1 MNPSMSTRSRVAR
14 QLAYWGLGLSAS
26 WGLAVADPQQPP
38 QPQAQPELQE
48 VVVTAQKRSQNIQT
62 VPIAISAFTSQQLQ
76 QQNVTSLSSLSAQ
89 TPGVTL
95 DAGSPFSG
103 DSSVLSASIR
113 GIGQSDFAI
122 NINPAVGVYLD
133 GVYLARTVGANVNL
147 LDVDRVEIAKG
158 PQGTLFGANTIGG
171 AISIITHTP
180 GDKARFIGEAT
191 GGSFDRRDLAFTADI
206 PIIPDKL
213 LSSFT
218 FGTQNQNGWQK
229 VIPYPASSPYAQTPF
244 VVDPLTAYPESGYAT
259 GSDYG
264 GTGVTMMRSK
274 VLLFATDKLKFTFT
288 GDWTH
293 ENQTALPNVVVAT
306 YSGNILA
313 STFSTLY
320 NLCISNDAATLPGAI
335 AAAAAIPGIG
345 TPPPFLPQTPAQI
358 QADGPNANTL
368 FGGTCSQ
375 PRAHVPGLS
384 IGGAPLLGSGYV
396 GGPPGPYN
404 ANNHPGTA
412 YLGTNT
418 PRIYLDSAAG
428 NTGNIDTTYG
438 VGLDFARS
446 DVFGF
451 SLTGDYQINDD
462 LSVKS
467 ITGYRQMRWR
477 IGTELDGTP
486 ETLFQ
491 VIDAQHQYQVSQEF
505 QLLGKAL
512 DSKLNY
518 VTGLYYFREAGYV
531 HDYVPFEGLFEVYDV
546 SNDAENVNY
555 AAYFHADY
563 NPTTH
568 WGFTLGGRYTDAQ
581 AYFLP
586 GQSDLNSF
594 PLGSA
599 LYPVITGQPFLHYF
613 PGTSDGQQWHIFDP
627 TVGVQFHLN
636 DDVMAYLSWS
646 KGFMAGGWT
655 TRVQSSEPSPKD
667 AEFGPETS
675 KAWELGL
682 KSSWFNRHLILDTD
696 VFDTDFDAIQLNVQ
710 HGASPTLV
718 NAGNAKILGW
728 ELQAQSL
735 LGNTGLELNGSAAFL
750 DAYYTFVNPDANIPE
765 TALPDGTTVCPGG
778 QAAGC
783 SISLGGSPLQAKL
796 PKTPRWKF
804 TFDPIYTYELN
815 NQAQLRFIPVFS
827 YITSMFNDSA
837 NTPQMWRPVTR
848 NLDASLHYVSP
859 SGQYDVAVGGT
870 NLTNDRYVT
879 SGQPNYA
886 AGFIDAYYNAPRE
899 WYATLRVQMGE

>member
-1 MNPSMSTRSRVAR
+1 MNRKQPTRPGAAR
-14 QLAYWGLGLSAS
+14 LLVPCTLGLSLS
-26 WGLAVADPQQPP
+26 WGLAVADQP
-38 QPQAQPELQE
+38 QPAGPATEPQLQE
-48 VVVTAQKRSQNIQT
+48 VVVTAQKRQQNIQT

-76 QQNVTSLSSLSAQ
+76 QQNVTSLAALSAQ

-180 GDKARFIGEAT
+180 GDTPRFIGEAT

-206 PIIPDKL
+206 PIIQDKL

-229 VIPYPASSPYAQTPF
+229 VIPYPTSSPYGETPF
-244 VVDPLTAYPESGYAT
+244 VVDPQTAYPEPGYQT

-274 VLLFATDKLKFTFT
+274 VLFLATDRLKFTFT

-293 ENQTALPNVVVAT
+293 ENQTSLPNTVVGT
-306 YSGNILA
+306 FSGNLLS

-320 NLCISNDAATLPGAI
+320 NLCIGNNAATLPGAI
-335 AAAAAIPGIG
+335 AAATTVPGIG
-345 TPPPFLPQTPAQI
+345 PIFPV
-358 QADGPNANTL
+358 GSPNNAL
-368 FGGTCSQ
+368 FGGDCSQ

-384 IGGAPLLGSGYV
+384 IGAAPLLGAGYV
-396 GGPPGPYN
+396 GGPPGPFNYN
-404 ANNHPGTA
+404 DHPGTA
-412 YLGTNT
+412 YLGSSD
-418 PRIYLDSAAG
+418 PRIYLGNAASE
-428 NTGNIDTTYG
+428 TGNIDTTYG
-438 VGLDFARS
+438 VGPDYAKS

-451 SLTGDYQINDD
+451 SLTGDYELNDE

-467 ITGYRQMRWR
+467 ISGYRQMRWM

-486 ETLFQ
+486 ETMFQ
-491 VIDAQHQYQVSQEF
+491 VSDHQHQFQVSQEF

-512 DSKLNY
+512 DNKLNY
-518 VTGLYYFREAGYV
+518 VTGLYYFRESGYV
-531 HDYVPFEGLFEVYDV
+531 HDYVPFEGILEVYDV
-546 SNDAENVNY
+546 SNDAQNVNY

-563 NPTTH
+563 NPTAH

-581 AYFLP
+581 AYFTP

-599 LYPVITGQPFLHYF
+599 VYPLATGQPFLHYF
-613 PGTSDGQQWHIFDP
+613 PGTPDSQQWHIFDP
-627 TVGVQFHLN
+627 TGGIQFHFN
-636 DDVMAYLSWS
+636 DDIMAYLSWS

-655 TRVQSSEPSPKD
+655 TRVSGPETSPKA
-667 AEFGPETS
+667 AEYGPETS

-682 KSSWFNRHLILDTD
+682 KSSWLNRHLIIDTD
-696 VFDTDFDAIQLNVQ
+696 VFDTDFDSIQLNVQ

-718 NAGNAKILGW
+718 NAGNAKIIGW
-728 ELQAQSL
+728 ELQAESL
-735 LGNTGLELNGSAAFL
+735 VGDTGLQLNGSAAFL
-750 DAYYTFVNPDANIPE
+750 DAYYTYVNPAANLPE
-765 TALPDGTTVCPGG
+765 YGLPDGTTVCPGG
-778 QAAGC
+778 AQAGC
-783 SISLGGSPLQAKL
+783 TISLGGSPLEAKL

-804 TFDPIYTYELN
+804 TFDPIYTYTLA
-815 NQAQLRFIPVFS
+815 NQAQVRFIPVFS
-827 YITSMFNDSA
+827 YITAMFNDSL

-859 SGQYDVAVGGT
+859 SAKYDVAIGGT
-870 NLTNDRYVT
+870 NLTNDRYIT

-886 AGFIDAYYNAPRE
+886 AGFIDAYYDAPRE
-899 WYATLRVQMGE
+899 WYVTLRMQMGQ

>member
-1 MNPSMSTRSRVAR
+1 MNPKQRAQPGAA
-14 QLAYWGLGLSAS
+14 QLALCGLGLSLS
-26 WGLAVADPQQPP
+26 WGISVAQQQQPA
-38 QPQAQPELQE
+38 QPQAMPQLQE
-48 VVVTAQKRSQNIQT
+48 VVVTAQKRQQNIQT

-76 QQNVTSLSSLSAQ
+76 QQNVTSLASLSAQ
-89 TPGVTL
+89 TPGVTF

-133 GVYLARTVGANVNL
+133 GVYVARTVGANVNL

-180 GDKARFIGEAT
+180 GNKARFIGEAT

-274 VLLFATDKLKFTFT
+274 VLWLATDKLKLTFT

-306 YSGNILA
+306 YSGNLLS

-320 NLCISNDAATLPGAI
+320 NLCIGNNASTLPGAI
-335 AAAAAIPGIG
+335 AAATTIPGIG
-345 TPPPFLPQTPAQI
+345 PIFPVGSQ
-358 QADGPNANTL
+358 DNAL
-368 FGGTCSQ
+368 FGGICSQ

-384 IGGAPLLGSGYV
+384 IGGAPLLGAGYV
-396 GGPPGPYN
+396 GGPAGPFN
-404 ANNHPGTA
+404 INDHPGTT

-418 PRIYLDSAAG
+418 PRIYLGSAAS

-491 VIDAQHQYQVSQEF
+491 VIDAQHQYQVSQEL

-512 DSKLNY
+512 DGKLNY
-518 VTGLYYFREAGYV
+518 VTGLYYFKEAGYV
-531 HDYVPFEGLFEVYDV
+531 HDYVPFEGILEVYDV

-563 NPTTH
+563 NPTAH

-581 AYFLP
+581 AYF
-586 GQSDLNSF
+586 
-594 PLGSA
+594 
-599 LYPVITGQPFLHYF
+599 
-613 PGTSDGQQWHIFDP
+613 
-627 TVGVQFHLN
+627 
-636 DDVMAYLSWS
+636 
-646 KGFMAGGWT
+646 
-655 TRVQSSEPSPKD
+655 
-667 AEFGPETS
+667 
-675 KAWELGL
+675 
-682 KSSWFNRHLILDTD
+682 
-696 VFDTDFDAIQLNVQ
+696 
-710 HGASPTLV
+710 
-718 NAGNAKILGW
+718 
-728 ELQAQSL
+728 
-735 LGNTGLELNGSAAFL
+735 
-750 DAYYTFVNPDANIPE
+750 
-765 TALPDGTTVCPGG
+765 
-778 QAAGC
+778 
-783 SISLGGSPLQAKL
+783 
-796 PKTPRWKF
+796 
-804 TFDPIYTYELN
+804 
-815 NQAQLRFIPVFS
+815 
-827 YITSMFNDSA
+827 
-837 NTPQMWRPVTR
+837 
-848 NLDASLHYVSP
+848 
-859 SGQYDVAVGGT
+859 
-870 NLTNDRYVT
+870 
-879 SGQPNYA
+879 
-886 AGFIDAYYNAPRE
+886 
-899 WYATLRVQMGE
+899 

>member
-1 MNPSMSTRSRVAR
+1 MNPRKSACLRAAR
-14 QLAYWGLGLSAS
+14 QVGVWGLGLSAS
-26 WGLAVADPQQPP
+26 WGTAVADPQQPAQSQAEP
-38 QPQAQPELQE
+38 QLQLQE

-62 VPIAISAFTSQQLQ
+62 VPIAISAFTSEQLQ
-76 QQNVTSLSSLSAQ
+76 QQNVTSLAALSAQ

-180 GDKARFIGEAT
+180 GDQARFIAEAT
-191 GGSFDRRDLAFTADI
+191 GGSYDRRDLAFTADI

-213 LSSFT
+213 LSSVT
-218 FGTQNQNGWQK
+218 FGTQNQDGWQQ
-229 VIPYPASSPYAQTPF
+229 VIPYPTSSPYGQTPF
-244 VVDPLTAYPESGYAT
+244 VVDPATAYPASGYQT

-264 GTGVTMMRSK
+264 GTGVTTMRTK
-274 VLLFATDKLKFTFT
+274 VLWFATDRVKFTVT

-293 ENQTALPNVVVAT
+293 ENQTALPNTVVGT
-306 YSGNILA
+306 FSGNLLS

-335 AAAAAIPGIG
+335 AAATTVPGIG
-345 TPPPFLPQTPAQI
+345 AIFPVGSAN
-358 QADGPNANTL
+358 NAL

-396 GGPPGPYN
+396 GGPPGPFNYN
-404 ANNHPGTA
+404 DHPGTA
-412 YLGTNT
+412 YLGTND
-418 PRIYLDSAAG
+418 PRIYLGDAASE
-428 NTGNIDTTYG
+428 TGNIDTTYG
-438 VGLDFARS
+438 VGPDFAKS

-451 SLTGDYQINDD
+451 SVTGDYGINDD
-462 LSVKS
+462 LSLKS
-467 ITGYRQMRWR
+467 ISGYRQMRWR

-486 ETLFQ
+486 ETMFQ
-491 VIDAQHQYQVSQEF
+491 VTDAQHQWQISQEL

-512 DSKLNY
+512 DGKLNY
-518 VTGLYYFREAGYV
+518 VTGLYYFKESGYV
-531 HDYVPFEGLFEVYDV
+531 YDYVPFEGFLDVYDAT
-546 SNDAENVNY
+546 NDAQNVNY

-563 NPTTH
+563 NPTAH
-568 WGFTLGGRYTDAQ
+568 WGFTLGGRLTDAQ
-581 AYFLP
+581 AYFVP

-599 LYPVITGQPFLHYF
+599 VYPLATGMPFLHYF
-613 PGTSDGQQWHIFDP
+613 PGTGDSQQWHIFDP
-627 TVGVQFHLN
+627 NAGIQYHFN
-636 DDVMAYLSWS
+636 DDVMAYVSWS

-655 TRVQSSEPSPKD
+655 TRVSAPETTPKA

-675 KAWELGL
+675 KSWELGL
-682 KSSWFNRHLILDTD
+682 KSSWFNRHLIVDTD
-696 VFDTDFDAIQLNVQ
+696 VFDTDFDSIQLNVQ

-718 NAGNAKILGW
+718 NAGNAKIRGW

-735 LGNTGLELNGSAAFL
+735 IGNTGLELNGSAAYL
-750 DAYYTFVNPDANIPE
+750 DAYYTYVNPAANLPE
-765 TALPDGTTVCPGG
+765 YALPDGTTVCPGG
-778 QAAGC
+778 AAAGC
-783 SISLGGSPLQAKL
+783 TISMGGSALEAKL
-796 PKTPRWKF
+796 PKTPRWKL
-804 TFDPIYTYELN
+804 TFDPVYTYQLS

-827 YITSMFNDSA
+827 YITSMFNDSL

-859 SGQYDVAVGGT
+859 SGQYDLAVGGT
-870 NLTNDRYVT
+870 NLTNDRYIT

-899 WYATLRVQMGE
+899 WYATLRVQMGR

>member
-1 MNPSMSTRSRVAR
+1 MNAKQGAR
-14 QLAYWGLGLSAS
+14 PGAPRALALCGLGLSLS
-26 WGLAVADPQQPP
+26 WGTGVAQQPQRP
-38 QPQAQPELQE
+38 SEQAQPQLQE
-48 VVVTAQKRSQNIQT
+48 IVVTAQKRRQNIQT
-62 VPIAISAFTSQQLQ
+62 VPIAISAFTGAQLQ
-76 QQNVTSLSSLSAQ
+76 QQNVTSLASLSAQ

-95 DAGSPFSG
+95 DGGSPFSG

-122 NINPAVGVYLD
+122 NVNPAVGVYLD

-180 GDKARFIGEAT
+180 GNTARFIAEAT
-191 GGSFDRRDLAFTADI
+191 GGSYDRRDLAFTADI

-213 LSSFT
+213 LSSVT
-218 FGTQNQNGWQK
+218 FASQNQNGWQK
-229 VIPYPASSPYAQTPF
+229 VIPYPTNSPYGEAPF
-244 VVDPLTAYPESGYAT
+244 VVDPQTAYPSSGYQT

-264 GTGVTMMRSK
+264 GIGITMMRSK
-274 VLLFATDKLKFTFT
+274 VLWLATDKLKFTFT

-293 ENQTALPNVVVAT
+293 ENQTSLPNVVVGTFA
-306 YSGNILA
+306 GNLLA

-320 NLCISNDAATLPGAI
+320 NLCISNDAASLPGAI
-335 AAAAAIPGIG
+335 AAATTVPGVGPIFPVG
-345 TPPPFLPQTPAQI
+345 SP
-358 QADGPNANTL
+358 PNAL
-368 FGGTCSQ
+368 FGGICSQ

-384 IGGAPLLGSGYV
+384 IGGGPLLGAGYV

-404 ANNHPGTA
+404 YNDHPGTA
-412 YLGTNT
+412 YLGSSD
-418 PRIYLDSAAG
+418 PRIYISGAAS
-428 NTGNIDTTYG
+428 NTGSIDTTYG
-438 VGLDFARS
+438 VGPDYARS

-451 SLTGDYQINDD
+451 SATGDYQINDD
-462 LSVKS
+462 LSFKS
-467 ITGYRQMRWR
+467 ITGYRQLRWR

-486 ETLFQ
+486 ETMFQ
-491 VIDAQHQYQVSQEF
+491 VEDKQHQSQVSQEF

-512 DSKLNY
+512 DGKLNY
-518 VTGLYYFREAGYV
+518 VTGLYYFRESGYV
-531 HDYVPFEGLFEVYDV
+531 YDYVPFEGILEVYDV
-546 SNDAENVNY
+546 TNDAENVNY

-581 AYFLP
+581 AYFRP

-594 PLGSA
+594 PFGSA
-599 LYPVITGQPFLHYF
+599 LYPVLFGQPFQHYF
-613 PGTSDGQQWHIFDP
+613 PGTADSQQWHIFDP
-627 TVGVQFHLN
+627 TAGIQFHVN
-636 DDVMAYLSWS
+636 DDIMAYLSWS

-655 TRVQSSEPSPKD
+655 TRVSGVETSPKA
-667 AEFGPETS
+667 AEYGPETS
-675 KAWELGL
+675 KSWELGL

-718 NAGNAKILGW
+718 NAGNAKIRGW

-735 LGNTGLELNGSAAFL
+735 IGNSGLELNGSAAFL
-750 DAYYTFVNPDANIPE
+750 DAYYTYVNPAANIPE
-765 TALPDGTTVCPGG
+765 TALPDGTTICPGG

-783 SISLGGSPLQAKL
+783 LISLGGSPLEAKL

-804 TFDPIYTYELN
+804 TFDPVYTMQLP

-827 YITSMFNDSA
+827 YITSMFNDSL

-859 SGQYDVAVGGT
+859 SGMYDLAVGGT
-870 NLTNDRYVT
+870 NLTNDRYIS

-886 AGFIDAYYNAPRE
+886 AGFIDAYYNPPRE
-899 WYATLRVQMGE
+899 WYATLRVRMGE

>member
-1 MNPSMSTRSRVAR
+1 MNPGKSTR
-14 QLAYWGLGLSAS
+14 WGTAWRMALCGLSLQLP
-26 WGLAVADPQQPP
+26 WGAALADPLQPA
-38 QPQAQPELQE
+38 QPQAGPQLQE
-48 VVVTAQKRSQNIQT
+48 VVVTAQKRRQNIQT
-62 VPIAISAFTSQQLQ
+62 VPIAISAFTSRQLQ
-76 QQNVTSLSSLSAQ
+76 QQGVTSLASLSAQ

-147 LDVDRVEIAKG
+147 LDVDRVEILKG

-180 GDKARFIGEAT
+180 GNKARFIAAAT
-191 GGSFDRRDLAFTADI
+191 GGSYDRRDLAFTADI
-206 PIIPDKL
+206 PIIEGKL

-229 VIPYPASSPYAQTPF
+229 VIPYPAGSPYAQTPF
-244 VVDPLTAYPESGYAT
+244 VVDPPTAYPASGYQT

-274 VLLFATDKLKFTFT
+274 LLWLVTDKLKFTFT

-293 ENQTALPNVVVAT
+293 ENQTALPNVVVGT
-306 YSGNILA
+306 FSGNLLS

-335 AAAAAIPGIG
+335 AAATTVPGV
-345 TPPPFLPQTPAQI
+345 
-358 QADGPNANTL
+358 GPIFPVGSANNAL
-368 FGGTCSQ
+368 FGGNCSQ

-384 IGGAPLLGSGYV
+384 IGGAPLLGAGYV
-396 GGPPGPYN
+396 GGPPGPFNYN
-404 ANNHPGTA
+404 DHPGTP
-412 YLGTNT
+412 YLGSSD
-418 PRIYLDSAAG
+418 PRIYLGGAAST
-428 NTGNIDTTYG
+428 TGNIGTTYG
-438 VGLDFARS
+438 VGPDFARS

-451 SLTGDYQINDD
+451 SVTGNYDINDD
-462 LSVKS
+462 LHVKS
-467 ITGYRQMRWR
+467 ISGYRQMRWR

-486 ETLFQ
+486 ETMFQ
-491 VIDAQHQYQVSQEF
+491 VVDAQHQWQISQEL

-512 DSKLNY
+512 SDKLNY
-518 VTGLYYFREAGYV
+518 VTGLYYFKEAGYV
-531 HDYVPFEGLFEVYDV
+531 YDYVPFEGMLEVYDV
-546 SNDAENVNY
+546 SNDVQNVNY

-563 NPTTH
+563 DPTAR
-568 WGFTLGGRYTDAQ
+568 WGFTVGGRYTDAQ
-581 AYFLP
+581 AYFLG

-599 LYPVITGQPFLHYF
+599 VYPLATGQPYLRYF
-613 PGTSDGQQWHIFDP
+613 PAIPDSQQWHIFDP
-627 TVGVQFHLN
+627 TGGIQFHFN
-636 DDVMAYLSWS
+636 DDVMAYVSWS

-655 TRVQSSEPSPKD
+655 TRLTAPVTSPKQ

-675 KAWELGL
+675 KTWELGL
-682 KSSWFNRHLILDTD
+682 KSSWLSRHLIVDTD
-696 VFDTDFDAIQLNVQ
+696 VFATNFDAIQLNVQ

-718 NAGNAKILGW
+718 NAGNAKIMGW

-735 LGNTGLELNGSAAFL
+735 VANTGLELNGSAAFL
-750 DAYYTFVNPDANIPE
+750 DAYYTYVNPSANLPE
-765 TALPDGTTVCPGG
+765 YALPDGTTVCPGG

-783 SISLGGSPLQAKL
+783 TISLGGSPLEAKL

-804 TFDPIYTYELN
+804 TFDPVYTLALPS
-815 NQAQLRFIPVFS
+815 QAQLRFIPVFT
-827 YITSMFNDSA
+827 YTTSMFNDSL

-848 NLDASLHYVSP
+848 NLDASIHYVSP

-870 NLTNDRYVT
+870 NLTNDRYI
-879 SGQPNYA
+879 SAGQPNYA

-899 WYATLRVQMGE
+899 WYVTLRVRMGD